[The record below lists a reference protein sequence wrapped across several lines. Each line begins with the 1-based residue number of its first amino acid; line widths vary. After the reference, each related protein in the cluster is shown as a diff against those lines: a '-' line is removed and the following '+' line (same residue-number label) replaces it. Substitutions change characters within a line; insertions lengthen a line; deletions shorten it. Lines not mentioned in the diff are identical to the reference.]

1 MTSLPVKGRA
11 IVQLNVGLS
20 ATFVATAVYA
30 AVVFD
35 TAAQWIG
42 AVTAMALFAVG
53 VAAFIWSFWTAV
65 QRSRT
70 DDISVTQLYL
80 LAGAPTP
87 APVRKVMVAALAIQV
102 VTATA
107 TALARPNGPDGTPGS
122 SLAVGFLV
130 PMLGLGMNGLWAAL
144 HGTFGERELALD

>member
-1 MTSLPVKGRA
+1 MTSLPAEGRA
-11 IVQLNVGLS
+11 IVRLNVALS
-20 ATFVATAVYA
+20 TAFVATAVYSA
-30 AVVFD
+30 AVFD
-35 TAAQWIG
+35 TVAQWIG

-65 QRSRT
+65 QRSRA
-70 DDISVTQLYL
+70 DDISITQLYL

-87 APVRKVMVAALAIQV
+87 APVRKAMVAALGVQV

-144 HGTFGERELALD
+144 HGTFGERQLAQD

>member
-1 MTSLPVKGRA
+1 MTSLPVDGRA
-11 IVQLNVGLS
+11 IVQLNVAFS
-20 ATFVATAVYA
+20 AAFVATAVYS

-80 LAGAPTP
+80 LAGGSTP
-87 APVRKVMVAALAIQV
+87 APVRNVMVVALAIQV

-144 HGTFGERELALD
+144 HGTFGERQLAQD